1 MKRKSKL
8 FYQILY
14 LLTGIGGSAWGQDI
28 PSTIP
33 TSLQGL
39 EKGIWRFE
47 LDNDSLFGKDSGL
60 TSGWSLQ
67 KHTPISESW
76 SKLEGA
82 PGFIGRW
89 GARIPTLTADGLHSR
104 AGIAIGQIMQ
114 TPTDLSR
121 SDLIE
126 DDVPYAGALTL
137 QATWYAF
144 NDDQFRGFQTTV
156 GVVGPASLAE
166 QTQKA
171 VHKLVDSADPKG
183 WDNQLANEPVINFNY
198 MYKKKLWRTGSPP
211 GLSFD
216 TSASGN
222 VVLGNMFTQAL
233 ASLETRFGHNMPG
246 GFVYVTDPIGYSMHY
261 DAALAPANPND
272 ASVYGSLVLR
282 GVAVA
287 HNIFLDGNT
296 FKDSH
301 SVPKEPLV
309 GQLIL
314 GLHYERPDWSI
325 HFNAVYTTDTI
336 DTSQVTEAEGNEM
349 FGSIIIEWRI

>member
-1 MKRKSKL
+1 MKKKSHS
-8 FYQILY
+8 FSVFLY
-14 LLTGIGGSAWGQDI
+14 LIATIAGPACGQDTSLI
-28 PSTIP
+28 PA
-33 TSLQGL
+33 SLQGY
-39 EKGIWRFE
+39 EKGSYRFE
-47 LDNDSLFGKDSGL
+47 LDNDFLFGKDSGL

-67 KHTPISESW
+67 KHTPVAESW

-82 PGFIGRW
+82 PGFVGRW
-89 GARIPTLTADGLHSR
+89 GARIPTLSADGLFKR

-114 TPTDLSR
+114 TPSDLSR
-121 SDLIE
+121 KDLIV

-166 QTQKA
+166 QTQKT
-171 VHKLVDSADPKG
+171 VHKLVNADDPKG
-183 WDNQLANEPVINFNY
+183 WDHQLSNEPVINFNF
-198 MYKKKLWRTGSPP
+198 MYKKKLWRTGSLP

-222 VVLGNMFTQAL
+222 IVLGNMFTQGL
-233 ASLETRFGHNMPG
+233 ASLEMRFGHNMPG
-246 GFVYVTDPIGYSMHY
+246 GFVFIPDPIGYSMQY
-261 DAALAPANPND
+261 DAALVSANPNK
-272 ASVYGSLVLR
+272 AAYYGSLVVR

-301 SVPKEPLV
+301 SVSKEPLV

-314 GLHYERPDWSI
+314 GLHYERPVWSV
-325 HFNAVYTTDTI
+325 HFNMLYTTDTV
-336 DTSQVTEAEGNEM
+336 DTSQVTSAEGNEM
-349 FGSIIIEWRI
+349 FGNVTIEWRM

>member
-1 MKRKSKL
+1 MKKKSRS
-8 FYQILY
+8 FYVILY
-14 LLTGIGGSAWGQDI
+14 LMATIGGPAYGQDTSSVF
-28 PSTIP
+28 PE
-33 TSLQGL
+33 SLQGL
-39 EKGIWRFE
+39 EKGTYRFE
-47 LDNDSLFGKDSGL
+47 FDNDILFGKDSGL

-67 KHTPISESW
+67 KHTPIAESW

-89 GARIPTLTADGLHSR
+89 GARIPTLTADGLFKR
-104 AGIAIGQIMQ
+104 AGIAIGQVMQ
-114 TPTDLSR
+114 TSTDLSR

-126 DDVPYAGALTL
+126 DDVPYAGALTV

-166 QTQKA
+166 QTQKF
-171 VHKLVDSADPKG
+171 VHNLIDSDDPKG
-183 WDNQLANEPVINFNY
+183 WDNQLSNEPVINFNY
-198 MYKKKLWRTGSPP
+198 MYKRKLWRTGSPP
-211 GLSFD
+211 SLSFD
-216 TSASGN
+216 TSACGN

-233 ASLETRFGHNMPG
+233 ASLEMRFGHNMPS
-246 GFVYVTDPIGYSMHY
+246 GFVYVIDPIGYSMQY
-261 DAALAPANPND
+261 DAALAPANPAK
-272 ASVYGSLVLR
+272 ASYYGSLVLR

-314 GLHYERPDWSI
+314 GLHYERPTWSVHSNI
-325 HFNAVYTTDTI
+325 VYTTDTV
-336 DTSQVTEAEGNEM
+336 DTSQVTAAEGNEM
-349 FGSIIIEWRI
+349 FGNVIIEWRI